1 MKLILASNNA
11 HKLREFRE
19 ILSPLGIEIIPQS
32 EAGCHFEVDETGTTF
47 EENAYLKA
55 EAVTA
60 ATGLPAVADDSGLV
74 VDALGGEPGIY
85 SARYTGNHE
94 DTDEDRTALVL
105 KRMEG
110 VEQRSARFVSCI
122 SCTFPNGDRIDTRGE
137 CEGHIQNEASG
148 KNGFGYDPIFRPVGY
163 ARSTE
168 EMTPDEKNAISHRGK
183 SLREFYE
190 KLKEYLHAHK

>member
-19 ILSPLGIEIIPQS
+19 ILNPLGIEIIPQS

-55 EAVTA
+55 AAVTA

-94 DTDEDRTALVL
+94 DTDEDRTNLVL
-105 KRMEG
+105 QKMEG

-137 CEGHIQNEASG
+137 CEGHIQHRATG

-163 ARSTE
+163 PCSTA

>member
-32 EAGCHFEVDETGTTF
+32 EAGCHFEVEETGATF

-55 EAVTA
+55 AAATR

-85 SARYTGNHE
+85 SARYTGNHG
-94 DTDEDRTALVL
+94 DTDEDRWKLVL
-105 KRMEG
+105 KKMEN

-137 CEGHIQNEASG
+137 CEGEIQHCATG

-163 ARSTE
+163 DCSTAE
-168 EMTPDEKNAISHRGK
+168 LTPDEKNAISHRGK
-183 SLREFYE
+183 SLWEFYK
-190 KLKEYLHAHK
+190 KLKEYLHADK

>member
-32 EAGCHFEVDETGTTF
+32 EAGCHFEVEETGTTF

-55 EAVTA
+55 AAVTG

-85 SARYTGNHE
+85 SARYTGNHS
-94 DTDEDRTALVL
+94 DTDEDRWKLVL
-105 KRMEG
+105 KKMEN

-137 CEGHIQNEASG
+137 CEGEIQYCATGE
-148 KNGFGYDPIFRPVGY
+148 NGFGYDPIFRPVGY
-163 ARSTE
+163 DCSTAE
-168 EMTPDEKNAISHRGK
+168 LTPDEKNTISHRGK
-183 SLREFYE
+183 SLGEFYK
-190 KLKEYLHAHK
+190 KLKEYLHADK

>member
-74 VDALGGEPGIY
+74 VDWKACNKEAPASSHVSAVPFQTGTVLIPGA
-85 SARYTGNHE
+85 SARVIS
-94 DTDEDRTALVL
+94 RTKPPVKTVSAMIPSFVL
-105 KRMEG
+105 
-110 VEQRSARFVSCI
+110 
-122 SCTFPNGDRIDTRGE
+122 
-137 CEGHIQNEASG
+137 
-148 KNGFGYDPIFRPVGY
+148 
-163 ARSTE
+163 
-168 EMTPDEKNAISHRGK
+168 
-183 SLREFYE
+183 
-190 KLKEYLHAHK
+190 